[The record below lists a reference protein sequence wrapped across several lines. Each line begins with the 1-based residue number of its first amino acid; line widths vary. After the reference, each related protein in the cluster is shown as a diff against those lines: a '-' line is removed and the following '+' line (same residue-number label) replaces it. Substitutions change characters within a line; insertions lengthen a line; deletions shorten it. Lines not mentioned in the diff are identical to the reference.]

1 MNQDFECPRC
11 GHCCLHRNQA
21 EGEKSMSTCPPCN
34 QKCNQGR
41 DCPANKQGHAEAMK
55 RALTALEIIERFLDP
70 LAKWQVRKPKDGGP
84 MITVYPQKVAE
95 EAINDLRQAV
105 AETEKQEPVAW
116 MFVNEDGECEQIEY
130 GPVFDDPGVTPLYAA
145 PPKREW
151 VGLTDQEI
159 NSVCYKRDWTA
170 PWTNTTFARAIE
182 AKLREKNKW

>member
-1 MNQDFECPRC
+1 
-11 GHCCLHRNQA
+11 
-21 EGEKSMSTCPPCN
+21 MSTCPPCN

-105 AETEKQEPVAW
+105 AETKQ
-116 MFVNEDGECEQIEY
+116 
-130 GPVFDDPGVTPLYAA
+130 
-145 PPKREW
+145 REW
-151 VGLTDQEI
+151 VGLTDDAIEALL
-159 NSVCYKRDWTA
+159 VDWPEDGIA
-170 PWTNTTFARAIE
+170 FFAFARAIE
-182 AKLREKNKW
+182 AKLKEKNT

>member
-1 MNQDFECPRC
+1 
-11 GHCCLHRNQA
+11 
-21 EGEKSMSTCPPCN
+21 MSTCPPCN

-41 DCPANKQGHAEAMK
+41 ECPANKQGHAEAMK

-105 AETEKQEPVAW
+105 AKTEKQEPVAW

-145 PPKREW
+145 PPKRDLTCVCGAVWDGEQMVHAPRKREW
-151 VGLTDQEI
+151 VGLTDDDVFELA
-159 NSVCYKRDWTA
+159 D
-170 PWTNTTFARAIE
+170 TNLYDGGKNYGVLAFAKAIE
-182 AKLREKNKW
+182 QALKEKNHG